1 MNKFKPGDYV
11 VPVRVMRTDDAVV
24 QELGN
29 QVGKVLQVLTV
40 FQGIG
45 LSVFAGKPKSEAW
58 SWHPAELRL
67 ATAEEIEAATKSKPL
82 RQGDL
87 VDYSG
92 NICMVFDERTSKR
105 GERLIVVLN
114 SKDRMD
120 SFYAYVDDLVCVGS
134 IRKQLKRAKK
144 KVECAK

>member
-29 QVGKVLQVLTV
+29 QVGKVLQVLTI

-45 LSVFAGKPKSEAW
+45 LSVFAGKPKGEAW

-67 ATAEEIEAATKSKPL
+67 ATAEEIEAATKPKPL
-82 RQGDL
+82 TRFIARKRRVEMPNSFTPGPWDIYFNSQDDFVIRKMFADGQESH
-87 VDYSG
+87 VVARCHSG
-92 NICMVFDERTSKR
+92 AANA
-105 GERLIVVLN
+105 RLIAAAPEL
-114 SKDRMD
+114 S
-120 SFYAYVDDLVCVGS
+120 
-134 IRKQLKRAKK
+134 
-144 KVECAK
+144 